1 MASNMFSFTNID
13 VLVSDNIAVDLVLY
27 QYWLDGYSGKF
38 YLMTEFE
45 PLEL

>member
-1 MASNMFSFTNID
+1 MISYTDID

-38 YLMTEFE
+38 TKIIM
-45 PLEL
+45 